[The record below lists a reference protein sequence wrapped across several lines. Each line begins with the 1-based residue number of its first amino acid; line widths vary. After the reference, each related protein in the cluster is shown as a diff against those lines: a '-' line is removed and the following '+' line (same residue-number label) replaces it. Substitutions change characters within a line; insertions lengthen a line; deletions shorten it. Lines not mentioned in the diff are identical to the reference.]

1 MNKKDK
7 AFFKD
12 VIDVSSCDP
21 VYNEKGKIVGWKITV
36 ECSNVHCFSAP
47 NLRGGWLS
55 SWVQTLD
62 ENKKA
67 LHRLTYVFKDRLFG
81 RGAECAWQF
90 RINMLGQLA
99 KKHNEDIK

>member
-12 VIDVSSCDP
+12 IISVSSCDP
-21 VYNEKGKIVGWKITV
+21 VYNEEGKIVSWKITV
-36 ECSNVHCFSAP
+36 ECSDVSNFSAP
-47 NLRGGWLS
+47 NLHGGWLT

-67 LHRLTYVFKDRLFG
+67 LHRLTYVFNNGLLG
-81 RGAECAWQF
+81 RGAERAWQF
-90 RINMLGQLA
+90 RVNMLGQLA

>member
-12 VIDVSSCDP
+12 IIGVSSCDP
-21 VYNEKGKIVGWKITV
+21 
-36 ECSNVHCFSAP
+36 
-47 NLRGGWLS
+47 
-55 SWVQTLD
+55 D
-62 ENKKA
+62 
-67 LHRLTYVFKDRLFG
+67 VFTDGLFG